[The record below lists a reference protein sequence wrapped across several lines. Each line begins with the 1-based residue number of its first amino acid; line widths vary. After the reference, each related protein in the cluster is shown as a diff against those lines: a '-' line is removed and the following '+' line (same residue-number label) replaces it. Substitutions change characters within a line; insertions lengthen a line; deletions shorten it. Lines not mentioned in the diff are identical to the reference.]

1 MTGYKKL
8 ISNIIL
14 RVNVNLVVDDYL
26 YVAEGGEACLL
37 TYILS
42 GDPVL

>member
-14 RVNVNLVVDDYL
+14 LVNVNLVVDDYL
-26 YVAEGGEACLL
+26 YVAEGEK
-37 TYILS
+37 
-42 GDPVL
+42 PVF